1 MSITVSP
8 FTWFSKS
15 IKHIDLSTLV
25 SQDIKVALISS
36 AYTPNI
42 TTHEYFDVSISG
54 ELVTANGYT
63 NGGQSLTSKTLT
75 SAVVG
80 SWVFSSANP
89 MWAISSASLVSRM
102 FVLYNNTPSS
112 NKPLLGYGYLNY
124 NAGIPLD
131 VTTGVGYS
139 QTIIVPANGWFQINL
154 VNGV

>member
-1 MSITVSP
+1 MSITASP
-8 FTWFSKS
+8 FMWFSKS

-36 AYTPNI
+36 AYTPNVS
-42 TTHEYFDVSISG
+42 THEYFDVSISG

-75 SAVVG
+75 STVAG

-89 MWAISSASLVSRM
+89 IWDVSPASLVSRM
-102 FVLYNNTPSS
+102 FILYNNTPSS

-124 NAGIPLD
+124 NAGISLD
-131 VTTGVGYS
+131 VTTGVGYA
-139 QTIIVPANGWFQINL
+139 QTIIVPAGGWFQTNL